1 MKYVAMELDDF
12 RPLSGY
18 GLTAAIGSLI
28 FKEQRLVLSTKL

>member
-12 RPLSGY
+12 RPFSGY

-28 FKEQRLVLSTKL
+28 FQEQRLLLSIKL